1 MSPALTR
8 RDFLATSATAA
19 AALALPAWASAAQT
33 TPTKMFISLNGSVSP
48 RVGPWPDAARL
59 AARLGYGGIDWGFA
73 PVKAAGVD
81 ATKALFAELKIR
93 PTIVN
98 LPVQQ
103 PFAGD
108 DAAFKEKLGPLADDA
123 ALAAAIG
130 CERMMLVLS
139 ATAPLPKDEYRK
151 IVRDRLAA
159 IGEVLQKSNIR
170 LGLEFLGPAYMHSP
184 NPPPPANPPPAPP
197 TAAAAS
203 PAAPGAPTAVPGPGA
218 PQGANAG
225 GRQGGRGPAGPRIP
239 FIWTLPETVALARD
253 SAPNVG
259 AVLDIWHWHHS
270 GGTIADIL
278 ATDKARIVHVHLSDA
293 KAMAPDDVRDN
304 MRVMPGEGIIDIV
317 GFFQALQ
324 KIGYAGGVSPEP
336 LGRIPMDMSTEDA
349 ARLGYDTAFA
359 VMKKAGVI

>member
-1 MSPALTR
+1 MSSALTR
-8 RDFLATSATAA
+8 REFLATSATVT
-19 AALALPAWASAAQT
+19 AALALRSRALAAQT
-33 TPTKMFISLNGSVSP
+33 TLPARMFISLNGTVAP
-48 RVGPWPDAARL
+48 RVGPWPEAARL

-73 PVKAAGVD
+73 PVKAAGAD
-81 ATKALFAELKIR
+81 ATRALFAELRIK

-98 LPVQQ
+98 LPVQG

-108 DAAFKEKLGPLADDA
+108 EASFKEKLGPLGDDA
-123 ALAAAIG
+123 ALAEAIG

-139 ATAPLPKDEYRK
+139 ATGPLPKDEYRK

-159 IGEVLQKSNIR
+159 IGEVLQKSRIR
-170 LGLEFLGPAYMHSP
+170 LGLEFLGPAYMH
-184 NPPPPANPPPAPP
+184 APTP
-197 TAAAAS
+197 
-203 PAAPGAPTAVPGPGA
+203 PAAPGADS
-218 PQGANAG
+218 
-225 GRQGGRGPAGPRIP
+225 GRGPAAPRIP

-253 SAPNVG
+253 SGPNIG

-270 GGTIADIL
+270 GGTVADIL
-278 ATDKARIVHVHLSDA
+278 ATDPSRIVHVHLSDA
-293 KAMAPDDVRDN
+293 KAMAPEDVRDN

-349 ARLGYDTAFA
+349 ARLGYDTAYA
-359 VMKKAGVI
+359 VMHKAGVI